1 MLSVMESILIFIR
14 CESVLGVLGDGFTG
28 LVNCIECV
36 KNKKFCMI
44 DCILPGLALS
54 RICLIWISTD
64 GFLKKFSPDM
74 YVSSDLTEYISCL
87 WIIIGQSSIWFA
99 NLSIFYFLKIAS
111 FYQRLFLW
119 LKGRLNKV
127 LPLVMG
133 SLLLSRSLA
142 FPQVLKIHDYRISK
156 RNRTW
161 QLNMNK
167 SEVFMSQVSLNLG
180 VLLLTLSLITC
191 FLLISSL
198 WGHNRRMR
206 VSVTA
211 RDPSTE
217 AHIRAMKVLMSFI
230 VIFILHFIGI
240 AIESSCLTVPENKLL
255 LLFVMAKT
263 IIYPWGH
270 SFILILGNNKLYQAS
285 LKVLQPLKCFKKRQK
300 SWHSMDRLGEK

>member
-1 MLSVMESILIFIR
+1 MLSVIFITE
-14 CESVLGVLGDGFTG
+14 CESVLGVLGNGFTG

-36 KNKKFCMI
+36 KNKKFCVI

-54 RICLIWISTD
+54 RICLIWITVTD

-99 NLSIFYFLKIAS
+99 NLRISYFLKIAS
-111 FYQRLFLW
+111 FSQRLFLW
-119 LKGRLNKV
+119 LKGGLNRV

-133 SLLLSRSLA
+133 SLLLSQLLA
-142 FPQVLKIHDYRISK
+142 FPQVVTIFMIRISK

-180 VLLLTLSLITC
+180 HFPLTLSLITC

-198 WGHNRRMR
+198 WGHNRRMNECHR
-206 VSVTA
+206 S

-217 AHIRAMKVLMSFI
+217 AHIRAMKVLMSFL
-230 VIFILHFIGI
+230 VVFILHFIGI
-240 AIESSCLTVPENKLL
+240 AIEISCLTVPENKLL

-270 SFILILGNNKLYQAS
+270 SFILILGNNQLNQAS
-285 LKVLQPLKCFKKRQK
+285 LKALQPLKCFKKRQK